1 MLSNEVEG
9 EGYWGRWLRLKV
21 KLSVIFKSTLSSSNL
36 SKNVDVCNGDAANGK
51 EARLGFGTDIKL
63 KIGHLGALY

>member
-21 KLSVIFKSTLSSSNL
+21 QLLVIFKST
-36 SKNVDVCNGDAANGK
+36 
-51 EARLGFGTDIKL
+51 
-63 KIGHLGALY
+63 

>member
-21 KLSVIFKSTLSSSNL
+21 KLSVIFKST
-36 SKNVDVCNGDAANGK
+36 
-51 EARLGFGTDIKL
+51 
-63 KIGHLGALY
+63 

>member
-21 KLSVIFKSTLSSSNL
+21 KLSVILKST
-36 SKNVDVCNGDAANGK
+36 
-51 EARLGFGTDIKL
+51 
-63 KIGHLGALY
+63 